1 MIPNEP
7 VMRHLKKLTIAHR
20 HPYKLFFKGNKQKMG
35 SKQNIKVK
43 DERKIAGTLKKVKK
57 EKSQNELIFLNITKI
72 KWVFYKE
79 ISAERRRSGRIR
91 V

>member
-1 MIPNEP
+1 
-7 VMRHLKKLTIAHR
+7 
-20 HPYKLFFKGNKQKMG
+20 MG

-72 KWVFYKE
+72 KMGFL
-79 ISAERRRSGRIR
+79 
-91 V
+91 